1 MYRRLLEETLPT
13 VRERL
18 RRAAARASRSP
29 DEVRIVT
36 VTKGHPLEAIEAAL
50 AVGLRDLGENRLE
63 ELEAKAGQV
72 TPGSVD
78 WHMVGHLQ
86 RRPASRVRELAS
98 FVHSLDSIRLAERLE
113 RTAAGGVPP
122 LRVLVQVN
130 VSREG
135 SKRGFGPEEL
145 FGALERLLG
154 FETLTLEG
162 LMTMAPFTQDEGVIR
177 RAFSGLRELR
187 EEAAERFPE
196 FRGKELSMGMSND
209 FELAVEEGSTI
220 VRIGSALL
228 GERPERWT

>member
-18 RRAAARASRSP
+18 QRAAARASRSP

-36 VTKGHPLEAIEAAL
+36 VTKGHPVEAIEAAL
-50 AVGLRDLGENRLE
+50 AMGLRDLGENRLE
-63 ELEAKAGQV
+63 ELKAKVGEV

-86 RRPASRVRELAS
+86 RRTAPRVRELAS
-98 FVHSLDSIRLAERLE
+98 LVHSLDSIRLAERLE
-113 RTAAGGVPP
+113 RTAAGRVLP
-122 LRVLVQVN
+122 LRVLLQVN
-130 VSREG
+130 VSGEG
-135 SKRGFGPEEL
+135 SKSGFRPEEL

-154 FETLTLEG
+154 FKTLTLEG
-162 LMTMAPFTQDEGVIR
+162 LMTMAPFTQDQGVIR
-177 RAFSGLRELR
+177 RAFSGLRELQK
-187 EEAAERFPE
+187 EAAERFPE
-196 FRGKELSMGMSND
+196 FGGKELSMGMSND

-228 GERPERWT
+228 GKRP